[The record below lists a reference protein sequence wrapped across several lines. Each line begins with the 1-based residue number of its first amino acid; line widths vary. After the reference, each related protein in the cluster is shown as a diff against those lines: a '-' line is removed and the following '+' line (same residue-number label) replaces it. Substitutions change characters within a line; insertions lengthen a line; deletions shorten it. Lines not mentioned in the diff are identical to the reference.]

1 MKVFYSAQTNG
12 FYPDDIEFNTLP
24 DDMIEITEEYYK
36 SLLQE
41 QSQGKIITSNE
52 SGYPV
57 AIDRPTPG
65 NDELRRIELTKLS
78 ADYQSDVQVL
88 NIAWLAAAVSDGA
101 GEGSKKDAVIAE
113 IETIKAKYI
122 SDRAEIISKYP

>member
-24 DDMIEITEEYYK
+24 DDLIEITEEYYK

>member
-113 IETIKAKYI
+113 IETIKAKYT

>member
-12 FYPDDIEFNTLP
+12 FYPDDIEFNNPP
-24 DDMIEITEEYYK
+24 DDLIEIPEEYYK
-36 SLLQE
+36 SLLHE
-41 QSQGKIITSNE
+41 QSQGKIITSDD
-52 SGYPV
+52 SGYPI

-65 NDELRRIELTKLS
+65 NDELRKIELTKLS

-88 NIAWLAAAVSDGA
+88 NIAWLSAAVSDGA

-113 IETIKAKYI
+113 IETRKAKYI
-122 SDRAEIISKYP
+122 SDRAEIISKYQ